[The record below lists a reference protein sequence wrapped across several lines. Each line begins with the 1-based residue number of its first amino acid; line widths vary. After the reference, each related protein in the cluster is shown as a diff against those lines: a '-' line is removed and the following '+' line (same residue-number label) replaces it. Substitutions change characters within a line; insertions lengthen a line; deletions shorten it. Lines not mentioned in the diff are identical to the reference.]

1 MRQMPTMWRFGL
13 GFICSVA
20 VQVDSHEIKVKCEPS
35 YDFPL
40 TSDTPPSSVA
50 ALNVDL
56 VRVGSKD
63 MLNISWAINIDASI
77 HNLAGTWLEVSME
90 PSRICEY
97 SPSFASFAKAN
108 AIEVEQMWFS
118 TLIKVTHG
126 IYMIEVQNLPLP
138 PAESDTTPTVI
149 EIDVSPRSEV
159 ENMTVPAPS
168 VESMPD
174 RFYSVEGV
182 LDPAPSVESMTD
194 PVPSALR
201 NGDYIILIFG
211 VLGTLTIL
219 SSCCVIYKI
228 CMHFAASTLCY
239 GKLPESSTAP
249 VPVLVV
255 YPAENAAFQR
265 AVMALAE
272 ILQLHGGCTV
282 AIDMWQRE
290 RIAELGP
297 MRWLAEQAK
306 AAKTVIIMSPQ
317 TERSSQLRR
326 PLPSHSIP
334 DASVPAATHDLY
346 PLVLNMVASH
356 AKNSSQLAKF
366 LVVHLSL
373 QKDRSS
379 LPLELRSCKTFYLMK
394 DLKKLC
400 KSLYVHKQEEKKIL
414 NFMFRPVFPLNEDA
428 TVKLKE
434 AIGQLRAD
442 EPGVPKEMQP
452 LKYESILV

>member
-1 MRQMPTMWRFGL
+1 
-13 GFICSVA
+13 
-20 VQVDSHEIKVKCEPS
+20 KVKCEPS

-194 PVPSALR
+194 PVPS
-201 NGDYIILIFG
+201 D
-211 VLGTLTIL
+211 
-219 SSCCVIYKI
+219 KI

-379 LPLELRSCKTFYLMK
+379 LPLELRSCKTFCLMK

-428 TVKLKE
+428 TVKLNE
-434 AIGQLRAD
+434 AIGQLQAD